1 MKWTIRLKFYL
12 EAALRDESCTPREW
26 IHLLVSVGLYC
37 LFLRMLPL
45 GASTFK
51 NWAPVTQTY
60 YLLNKIREAIPSG
73 HLDLAQLWVIV
84 STFRLRT
91 TPCPL
96 LAKWLLSL
104 SPPFPFSGS
113 IITALK
119 WKECPGMRAP
129 IKRWLIWPQ
138 EKARCV
144 APLGC
149 KESLHCSTEDITET
163 RGQTVWAV
171 KSAALRTSSCQWHLL
186 TLSCACST
194 QQTKKV
200 NKASARENK
209 FPDSNLPLRSMA
221 VQWAL

>member
-104 SPPFPFSGS
+104 PPPLFPSPALLLRRSSGKNVQACEHRS
-113 IITALK
+113 SDGWFGPRRKLAAWRPLAAKNPCTVRLK
-119 WKECPGMRAP
+119 
-129 IKRWLIWPQ
+129 
-138 EKARCV
+138 
-144 APLGC
+144 
-149 KESLHCSTEDITET
+149 T
-163 RGQTVWAV
+163 
-171 KSAALRTSSCQWHLL
+171 
-186 TLSCACST
+186 
-194 QQTKKV
+194 
-200 NKASARENK
+200 
-209 FPDSNLPLRSMA
+209 
-221 VQWAL
+221 

>member
-104 SPPFPFSGS
+104 PPPPFSLLRLYYYGAQVERMSRHASTDQAMADLAPGESSLRGAPWLQR
-113 IITALK
+113 IPALFDWRHNWDK
-119 WKECPGMRAP
+119 RTNCVGCQKCCPPYFLMP
-129 IKRWLIWPQ
+129 
-138 EKARCV
+138 V
-144 APLGC
+144 ALAYFILRLLNPTNQKSEQGKC
-149 KESLHCSTEDITET
+149 KGEQIS
-163 RGQTVWAV
+163 RQ
-171 KSAALRTSSCQWHLL
+171 
-186 TLSCACST
+186 
-194 QQTKKV
+194 
-200 NKASARENK
+200 
-209 FPDSNLPLRSMA
+209 
-221 VQWAL
+221 